1 MTHEV
6 QKHTKHDSR
15 AFAGFLRV
23 KKYSKIGKIVYFQTK
38 IGKIGTHSK
47 NSIKIGIKGIIG
59 TAGHPGIFVS
69 YILYTA

>member
-1 MTHEV
+1 MTHGV

-38 IGKIGTHSK
+38 IGTHSK

-59 TAGHPGIFVS
+59 TAGHPVQ
-69 YILYTA
+69 AQ